1 MNSVNHK
8 YHHGNLRDEI
18 LRAAYNFVLENGYS
32 TMSLR
37 GIAEQCNVSATAIY
51 RHYETKEHL
60 LADVV
65 VKGFVVF
72 NMSVKGKEEDDIFQR
87 CENYLAFAFDNYN
100 IYDLLFSQSVVEFLK
115 FPQILEVADR
125 AFESLLESVK
135 EHDKSLNDLSA
146 SNKAIHIWSFLHG
159 MSSISKKM
167 EVAFNLPDGEMPVPV
182 RSVKR
187 ARENLKHF
195 IEDLFRRLL
204 R

>member
-65 VKGFVVF
+65 VKGFVEF
-72 NMSVKGKEEDDIFQR
+72 NMSVEGEEEDDIFQR

-167 EVAFNLPDGEMPVPV
+167 DVAFNLPDNEMPIPV

-187 ARENLKHF
+187 ARENLKQF
-195 IEDLFRRLL
+195 IEDLF
-204 R
+204 

>member
-1 MNSVNHK
+1 MKIPFQK
-8 YHHGNLRDEI
+8 YHHGNLRDDI
-18 LRAAYNFVLENGYS
+18 LKAAYNFVKENGYAA
-32 TMSLR
+32 MSLR
-37 GIAEQCNVSATAIY
+37 GIAEECNVSATAIY

-65 VKGFVVF
+65 AEGFVEF
-72 NMSVKGKEEDDIFQR
+72 NTSVEGKEEDDIFQR

-100 IYDLLFSQSVVEFLK
+100 IYDLLFSQSVVEFLN
-115 FPQILEVADR
+115 FPKILEVADK

-167 EVAFNLPDGEMPVPV
+167 DVAFNLPDSEMPIPV

-187 ARENLKHF
+187 ARENLNQF
-195 IEDLFRRLL
+195 IEDLF
-204 R
+204 

>member
-1 MNSVNHK
+1 MNITYQK
-8 YHHGNLRDEI
+8 YHHGNLRDEM
-18 LRAAYNFVLENGYS
+18 LRAAYRFVEENGYAA
-32 TMSLR
+32 MSLR
-37 GIAEQCNVSATAIY
+37 GIADECNVSATAIY

-65 VKGFVVF
+65 VKGFVEF
-72 NMSVKGKEEDDIFQR
+72 NISVEGKEEDDIFQR

-135 EHDKSLNDLSA
+135 QHDKSLNDLSA

-167 EVAFNLPDGEMPVPV
+167 DVAFNLPDSEMPIPV

-187 ARENLKHF
+187 ARENLKQF
-195 IEDLFRRLL
+195 IEDLF
-204 R
+204 

>member
-1 MNSVNHK
+1 MNIQIQK
-8 YHHGNLRDEI
+8 YHHGNLRDDI
-18 LRAAYNFVLENGYS
+18 LKAAYSFVKENGYAA
-32 TMSLR
+32 MSLR
-37 GIAEQCNVSATAIY
+37 GIADQCNVSATAIY

-65 VKGFVVF
+65 AKGFVEF
-72 NMSVKGKEEDDIFQR
+72 NMSVEGEEEDDIFQR
-87 CENYLAFAFDNYN
+87 SENYLAFAFDNYN
-100 IYDLLFSQSVVEFLK
+100 IYDLIFSQSVVEFLK
-115 FPQILEVADR
+115 FPKILEVADK

-167 EVAFNLPDGEMPVPV
+167 DVAFNLPHSEMPIPV

-187 ARENLKHF
+187 ARENLKQF
-195 IEDLFRRLL
+195 IEDLF
-204 R
+204 

>member
-1 MNSVNHK
+1 MKIPLQK
-8 YHHGNLRDEI
+8 YHHGNLRDDI
-18 LRAAYNFVLENGYS
+18 LKAAYDFVKENGYAA
-32 TMSLR
+32 MSLR
-37 GIAEQCNVSATAIY
+37 GIAEECNVSATAIY

-65 VKGFVVF
+65 AEGFVEF
-72 NMSVKGKEEDDIFQR
+72 NTSVEGKEEDDIFQR

-100 IYDLLFSQSVVEFLK
+100 IYDLLFSQSVVEFLN
-115 FPQILEVADR
+115 FPKILEVADK
-125 AFESLLESVK
+125 AFESLLKSVK

-167 EVAFNLPDGEMPVPV
+167 DVAFNLPDNEMPIPV

-187 ARENLKHF
+187 ARENLKLF
-195 IEDLFRRLL
+195 IEDLF
-204 R
+204 

>member
-1 MNSVNHK
+1 MNISFQK
-8 YHHGNLRDEI
+8 YHHGNLRDDI
-18 LRAAYNFVLENGYS
+18 LKAAYSFVKENGYA

-51 RHYETKEHL
+51 RHYKTKEHL

-65 VKGFVVF
+65 VKGFVEF
-72 NMSVKGKEEDDIFQR
+72 NISVEGKEEDDIFQR
-87 CENYLAFAFDNYN
+87 SENYLAFAFDNYN

-115 FPQILEVADR
+115 FPQILEVADK

-167 EVAFNLPDGEMPVPV
+167 DVAFNLPDSEMPIPV

-187 ARENLKHF
+187 ARENLKQF
-195 IEDLFRRLL
+195 IEDLF
-204 R
+204 

>member
-1 MNSVNHK
+1 MKISFQK
-8 YHHGNLRDEI
+8 YHHGNLRDDI
-18 LRAAYNFVLENGYS
+18 LKAAYDFVKENGYAA
-32 TMSLR
+32 MSLR
-37 GIAEQCNVSATAIY
+37 GIAEECNVSATAIY

-65 VKGFVVF
+65 AEGFVEF
-72 NMSVKGKEEDDIFQR
+72 NKSVEGKEEDDIFQR

-100 IYDLLFSQSVVEFLK
+100 IYDLLFSQSVVEFLN
-115 FPQILEVADR
+115 FPKILEVADK
-125 AFESLLESVK
+125 AFESLLKSVK

-167 EVAFNLPDGEMPVPV
+167 DVAFNLPDSEMPIPV

-187 ARENLKHF
+187 ARENLNQF
-195 IEDLFRRLL
+195 IEDLF
-204 R
+204 

>member
-1 MNSVNHK
+1 MNIPFQK
-8 YHHGNLRDEI
+8 YHHGNLRDDI
-18 LRAAYNFVLENGYS
+18 LKVAYSFVKVNGYAA
-32 TMSLR
+32 MSLR
-37 GIAEQCNVSATAIY
+37 GIADQCNVSATAIY

-65 VKGFVVF
+65 VKGFDEF
-72 NMSVKGKEEDDIFQR
+72 NMSVEGEEEDDIFQR
-87 CENYLAFAFDNYN
+87 SENYLAFAFDNYN

-115 FPQILEVADR
+115 FPQILEVADK

-167 EVAFNLPDGEMPVPV
+167 DVAFNLPDSEMPIPV

-187 ARENLKHF
+187 ARENLKQF
-195 IEDLFRRLL
+195 IEDLF
-204 R
+204 

>member
-1 MNSVNHK
+1 MNITYQK
-8 YHHGNLRDEI
+8 YHHGNLGDEI
-18 LRAAYNFVLENGYS
+18 LRAAYSFVKENGYAA
-32 TMSLR
+32 MSLR
-37 GIAEQCNVSATAIY
+37 GIADECNVSATAIY

-65 VKGFVVF
+65 TKGFVEF
-72 NMSVKGKEEDDIFQR
+72 NISVEGKEEDDIFQR
-87 CENYLAFAFDNYN
+87 CENYLGFAFDNYN

-115 FPQILEVADR
+115 FPQILDVADR

-135 EHDKSLNDLSA
+135 QHDKSLNDLSA

-167 EVAFNLPDGEMPVPV
+167 DVAFNLPDSEMPIPV

-187 ARENLKHF
+187 ARENLKQF
-195 IEDLFRRLL
+195 IEDLF
-204 R
+204 

>member
-1 MNSVNHK
+1 MKIPFQK
-8 YHHGNLRDEI
+8 YHHGNLRDDI
-18 LRAAYNFVLENGYS
+18 LKAAYDFVKENGYAA
-32 TMSLR
+32 MSLR
-37 GIAEQCNVSATAIY
+37 GIAEECNVSATAIY

-65 VKGFVVF
+65 VEGFVEF
-72 NMSVKGKEEDDIFQR
+72 NASVEGKEEDDIFQR

-100 IYDLLFSQSVVEFLK
+100 IYDLLFSQSVVEFLN
-115 FPQILEVADR
+115 FPKILEVADK
-125 AFESLLESVK
+125 AFESLLKSVK

-167 EVAFNLPDGEMPVPV
+167 DVAFNLPDSEMPIPV

-187 ARENLKHF
+187 ARENLNQF
-195 IEDLFRRLL
+195 IEDLF
-204 R
+204 

>member
-1 MNSVNHK
+1 MKIPFQK
-8 YHHGNLRDEI
+8 YHHGNLRDDI
-18 LRAAYNFVLENGYS
+18 LKAAYDFVKENGYAA
-32 TMSLR
+32 MSLR

-167 EVAFNLPDGEMPVPV
+167 DVAFNLPDSEMPIPV

-187 ARENLKHF
+187 ARENLNQF
-195 IEDLFRRLL
+195 IEDLF
-204 R
+204 

>member
-1 MNSVNHK
+1 MNIPFQK
-8 YHHGNLRDEI
+8 YHHGNLRDDI
-18 LRAAYNFVLENGYS
+18 LKAAYSFVKENGYAA
-32 TMSLR
+32 MSLR
-37 GIAEQCNVSATAIY
+37 GIADQCNVSATAIY

-65 VKGFVVF
+65 VKGFVEF
-72 NMSVKGKEEDDIFQR
+72 NMSVEGEEEDDIFQR
-87 CENYLAFAFDNYN
+87 SENYLAFAFDNYN

-115 FPQILEVADR
+115 FPQILEVADK

-167 EVAFNLPDGEMPVPV
+167 DVAFNLPDSEMPIPV

-187 ARENLKHF
+187 ARENLKQF
-195 IEDLFRRLL
+195 IEDLF
-204 R
+204 

>member
-65 VKGFVVF
+65 AKGFVVL
-72 NMSVKGKEEDDIFQR
+72 NSSVKGKEDDDIFQR

-167 EVAFNLPDGEMPVPV
+167 DVAFNLPDNEMPIPV

-187 ARENLKHF
+187 ARENLKQF
-195 IEDLFRRLL
+195 IEDLF
-204 R
+204 

>member
-1 MNSVNHK
+1 MKIPFQK
-8 YHHGNLRDEI
+8 YHHGNLRDDI
-18 LRAAYNFVLENGYS
+18 LKAAYDFVKENGYAA
-32 TMSLR
+32 MSLR
-37 GIAEQCNVSATAIY
+37 GIAEECNVSATAIY

-65 VKGFVVF
+65 AEGFVEF
-72 NMSVKGKEEDDIFQR
+72 NKSVEGKEEDDIFQR

-100 IYDLLFSQSVVEFLK
+100 IYDLLFSQSVVEFLN
-115 FPQILEVADR
+115 FPKILKVADK
-125 AFESLLESVK
+125 AFESLLKSVK

-167 EVAFNLPDGEMPVPV
+167 DVAFNLPDTEMPIPV

-187 ARENLKHF
+187 ARENLNQF
-195 IEDLFRRLL
+195 IEDLF
-204 R
+204 

>member
-1 MNSVNHK
+1 MKIPLQK
-8 YHHGNLRDEI
+8 YHHGNLRDDI
-18 LRAAYNFVLENGYS
+18 LKAAYDFVKENGYAA
-32 TMSLR
+32 MSLR
-37 GIAEQCNVSATAIY
+37 GIAEECNVSATAIY

-65 VKGFVVF
+65 AEGFVEF
-72 NMSVKGKEEDDIFQR
+72 NASVEGKEEDDIFQR

-100 IYDLLFSQSVVEFLK
+100 IYDLLFSQSVVEFLN
-115 FPQILEVADR
+115 FPKILEVADK
-125 AFESLLESVK
+125 AFESLLKSVK

-167 EVAFNLPDGEMPVPV
+167 DVAFNLPDSEMPIPV

-187 ARENLKHF
+187 ARENLNQF
-195 IEDLFRRLL
+195 IEDLF
-204 R
+204 

>member
-1 MNSVNHK
+1 MK
-8 YHHGNLRDEI
+8 IPLQKDHHGNVRDDI
-18 LRAAYNFVLENGYS
+18 LKAAYDFVKENGYAA
-32 TMSLR
+32 MSLR
-37 GIAEQCNVSATAIY
+37 GIAEECNVSATAIY

-65 VKGFVVF
+65 AEGFVEF
-72 NMSVKGKEEDDIFQR
+72 NTSVEGKEEDDIFQR

-100 IYDLLFSQSVVEFLK
+100 IYDLLFSQSVVEFLN
-115 FPQILEVADR
+115 FPKILEVADK
-125 AFESLLESVK
+125 AFESLLKSVK

-167 EVAFNLPDGEMPVPV
+167 DVAFNLPDSEMPIPV

-187 ARENLKHF
+187 ARENLNQF
-195 IEDLFRRLL
+195 IEDLF
-204 R
+204 

>member
-167 EVAFNLPDGEMPVPV
+167 DVAFNLPDGEMPIPV

-187 ARENLKHF
+187 ARENLKQF
-195 IEDLFRRLL
+195 IEDLF
-204 R
+204 

>member
-1 MNSVNHK
+1 MNIPFQK
-8 YHHGNLRDEI
+8 YHHGNLRDDI
-18 LRAAYNFVLENGYS
+18 LKAAYDFVKENGYAA
-32 TMSLR
+32 MSLR
-37 GIAEQCNVSATAIY
+37 GIAEECNVSATAIY

-65 VKGFVVF
+65 AEGFVEF
-72 NMSVKGKEEDDIFQR
+72 NASVEGKEEDDIFQR

-115 FPQILEVADR
+115 FPQILEVADK

-167 EVAFNLPDGEMPVPV
+167 DVAFNLPESEMPIPV

-187 ARENLKHF
+187 ARENLKQF
-195 IEDLFRRLL
+195 IEDLF
-204 R
+204 

>member
-37 GIAEQCNVSATAIY
+37 GVAEQCNVSATAIY

-65 VKGFVVF
+65 AKGFNEF
-72 NMSVKGKEEDDIFQR
+72 NMSVKGNEEEDIFQR

-167 EVAFNLPDGEMPVPV
+167 DVAFNLPDNEMPIPV

-187 ARENLKHF
+187 ARENLKQF
-195 IEDLFRRLL
+195 IEDLF
-204 R
+204 

>member
-167 EVAFNLPDGEMPVPV
+167 DVALNLPDSEMPIPV

-187 ARENLKHF
+187 ARENLKQF
-195 IEDLFRRLL
+195 IEDLF
-204 R
+204 

>member
-1 MNSVNHK
+1 MKIPFQK
-8 YHHGNLRDEI
+8 YHHGNLRDDI
-18 LRAAYNFVLENGYS
+18 LKAAYNFVKENGYAA
-32 TMSLR
+32 MSLR
-37 GIAEQCNVSATAIY
+37 GIAEECNVSATAIY

-65 VKGFVVF
+65 AEGFVEF
-72 NMSVKGKEEDDIFQR
+72 NKSVEGKEEDDIFQR

-100 IYDLLFSQSVVEFLK
+100 IYDLLFSQSVVEFLN
-115 FPQILEVADR
+115 FPKILKVADK
-125 AFESLLESVK
+125 AFESLLKSVK

-167 EVAFNLPDGEMPVPV
+167 DVAFNLPDTEMPIPV

-187 ARENLKHF
+187 ARENLNQF
-195 IEDLFRRLL
+195 IEDLF
-204 R
+204 

>member
-1 MNSVNHK
+1 MNIPFQK
-8 YHHGNLRDEI
+8 YHHGNLRDDI
-18 LRAAYNFVLENGYS
+18 LKAAYSFVKVNGYAA
-32 TMSLR
+32 MSLR
-37 GIAEQCNVSATAIY
+37 GIADQCNVSATAIY

-65 VKGFVVF
+65 VKGFVEF
-72 NMSVKGKEEDDIFQR
+72 NMSVEGEEEDGIFQR
-87 CENYLAFAFDNYN
+87 SENYLAFAFDNYN

-115 FPQILEVADR
+115 FPQILEVADK

-167 EVAFNLPDGEMPVPV
+167 DVAFNLPDSEMPIPV

-187 ARENLKHF
+187 ARENLKQF
-195 IEDLFRRLL
+195 IEDLF
-204 R
+204 

>member
-1 MNSVNHK
+1 MKIPLQK
-8 YHHGNLRDEI
+8 YHHGNLRDDI
-18 LRAAYNFVLENGYS
+18 LKAAYDFVKENGYAA
-32 TMSLR
+32 MSLR
-37 GIAEQCNVSATAIY
+37 GIAEECNVSATAIY

-65 VKGFVVF
+65 AEGFVEF
-72 NMSVKGKEEDDIFQR
+72 NTSVEGKEEDDIFQR

-100 IYDLLFSQSVVEFLK
+100 IYDLLFSQSVVEFLN
-115 FPQILEVADR
+115 FPKILEVADK
-125 AFESLLESVK
+125 AFESLLKSVK

-167 EVAFNLPDGEMPVPV
+167 DVAFNLPDSEMPIPV

-187 ARENLKHF
+187 ARENLKQF
-195 IEDLFRRLL
+195 IEDLF
-204 R
+204 

>member
-1 MNSVNHK
+1 MKIPFQK
-8 YHHGNLRDEI
+8 YHHGNLRDDI
-18 LRAAYNFVLENGYS
+18 LKAAYNFVKENGYAA
-32 TMSLR
+32 MSLR
-37 GIAEQCNVSATAIY
+37 GIAEECNVSATAIY

-65 VKGFVVF
+65 AEGFVEF
-72 NMSVKGKEEDDIFQR
+72 NTSVEGKEEDDIFQR

-100 IYDLLFSQSVVEFLK
+100 IYDLLFSQSVVEFLN
-115 FPQILEVADR
+115 FPKILEVADK
-125 AFESLLESVK
+125 AFESLLKSVK

-167 EVAFNLPDGEMPVPV
+167 DVAFNLPESEMPIPV

-187 ARENLKHF
+187 ARENLKQF
-195 IEDLFRRLL
+195 IEDLF
-204 R
+204 

>member
-1 MNSVNHK
+1 MNIPFQK
-8 YHHGNLRDEI
+8 YHHGNLRDDI
-18 LRAAYNFVLENGYS
+18 LKAAYSFVKENGYAA
-32 TMSLR
+32 MSLR
-37 GIAEQCNVSATAIY
+37 GIAEECNVSATAIY

-65 VKGFVVF
+65 AEGFVEF
-72 NMSVKGKEEDDIFQR
+72 NTSVEGKEEDDIFQR

-115 FPQILEVADR
+115 FPQILEVADK

-167 EVAFNLPDGEMPVPV
+167 DVAFNLPDSEMPIPV

-187 ARENLKHF
+187 ARENLNQF
-195 IEDLFRRLL
+195 IEDLF
-204 R
+204 

>member
-1 MNSVNHK
+1 MKIPLQK
-8 YHHGNLRDEI
+8 YHHGNLRDDI
-18 LRAAYNFVLENGYS
+18 LKAAYDFVKENGYAA
-32 TMSLR
+32 MSLR
-37 GIAEQCNVSATAIY
+37 GIAEECNVSATAIY

-65 VKGFVVF
+65 AEGFVEF
-72 NMSVKGKEEDDIFQR
+72 NTSVEGKEEDDIFQR

-100 IYDLLFSQSVVEFLK
+100 IYDLLFSQSVVEFLN
-115 FPQILEVADR
+115 FPKILEVADK

-167 EVAFNLPDGEMPVPV
+167 DVAFNLPDSEMPIPV

-187 ARENLKHF
+187 ARENLNQF
-195 IEDLFRRLL
+195 IEDLF
-204 R
+204 

>member
-1 MNSVNHK
+1 MNSANHK

-18 LRAAYNFVLENGYS
+18 LIAAYNFVLENGYS

-37 GIAEQCNVSATAIY
+37 GVAEQCNVSATAIY

-167 EVAFNLPDGEMPVPV
+167 DVAFNLPDSEMPIPV

-187 ARENLKHF
+187 ARENLKQF
-195 IEDLFRRLL
+195 IEDLF
-204 R
+204 

>member
-1 MNSVNHK
+1 MNIPFQK
-8 YHHGNLRDEI
+8 YHHGNLRDDI
-18 LRAAYNFVLENGYS
+18 LKAAYDFVKENGYAA
-32 TMSLR
+32 MSLR
-37 GIAEQCNVSATAIY
+37 GIAEECNVSATAIY

-65 VKGFVVF
+65 AEGFVEF
-72 NMSVKGKEEDDIFQR
+72 NTSVEGKEEDDIFQR

-115 FPQILEVADR
+115 FPQILEVADK

-167 EVAFNLPDGEMPVPV
+167 DVAFNLPDGEMPVPV

-187 ARENLKHF
+187 ARENLKQF
-195 IEDLFRRLL
+195 IEDLF
-204 R
+204 

>member
-1 MNSVNHK
+1 MKIPFQK
-8 YHHGNLRDEI
+8 YHHGNLRDDI
-18 LRAAYNFVLENGYS
+18 LKAAYNFVKENGYAA
-32 TMSLR
+32 MSLR
-37 GIAEQCNVSATAIY
+37 GIAEECNVSATAIY

-65 VKGFVVF
+65 AEGFVEF
-72 NMSVKGKEEDDIFQR
+72 NTSVEGKEEDDIFQR

-100 IYDLLFSQSVVEFLK
+100 IYDLLFSQSVVEFLN
-115 FPQILEVADR
+115 FPKILEVADK

-167 EVAFNLPDGEMPVPV
+167 DVAFNLPDSEMPIPV

-187 ARENLKHF
+187 ARENLKQF
-195 IEDLFRRLL
+195 IEDLF
-204 R
+204 

>member
-1 MNSVNHK
+1 MNIPFQK
-8 YHHGNLRDEI
+8 YHHGNLRDDI
-18 LRAAYNFVLENGYS
+18 LKAAYSFVKENGYAA
-32 TMSLR
+32 MSLR
-37 GIAEQCNVSATAIY
+37 GIADQCDVSATAIY

-65 VKGFVVF
+65 VKGFVEF
-72 NMSVKGKEEDDIFQR
+72 NMSVEGEEEDDIFQR
-87 CENYLAFAFDNYN
+87 SENYLAFAFDNYN

-115 FPQILEVADR
+115 FPQILEVADKD
-125 AFESLLESVK
+125 FESLLESVK

-167 EVAFNLPDGEMPVPV
+167 DVAFNLPDSEMPIPV

-187 ARENLKHF
+187 ARENLKQF
-195 IEDLFRRLL
+195 IEDLF
-204 R
+204 

>member
-1 MNSVNHK
+1 MKIPFQK
-8 YHHGNLRDEI
+8 YHHGNLRDDI
-18 LRAAYNFVLENGYS
+18 LKAAYDFVKENGYAA
-32 TMSLR
+32 MSLR
-37 GIAEQCNVSATAIY
+37 GIAEECNVSATAIY

-65 VKGFVVF
+65 AEGFVEF
-72 NMSVKGKEEDDIFQR
+72 NASVEGKEEDDIFQR

-100 IYDLLFSQSVVEFLK
+100 IYDLLFSQSVVEFLN
-115 FPQILEVADR
+115 FPKILKVADK
-125 AFESLLESVK
+125 AFESLLKSVK

-167 EVAFNLPDGEMPVPV
+167 DVAFNLPESEMPIPV

-187 ARENLKHF
+187 ARENLKQF
-195 IEDLFRRLL
+195 IEDLF
-204 R
+204 